1 MIAGQ
6 GEEHLMNT
14 RDNMPD
20 QEQPITPPPEVE
32 DGIPINVRN
41 KIRES
46 MAASKADAEELER
59 ISSRLSAEPP
69 PVTDAPADE
78 EAVIREYEQR
88 YRVNQPFD
96 DGEFLPEVEADEPT
110 QTEKPKRDRF
120 RFDISTS
127 QPRQSLGPKVENTS
141 SNERTWAMLAHAS
154 VLLTLFVGV
163 PTGFLAS
170 ILTIFVPLGI
180 YLYYRDKSDYVAHHA
195 LQAFAA
201 QAVGVIGFMILF
213 VTFIAVW
220 AVLLVISG
228 LLIVVLVGIVL
239 FPLVL
244 LGGLLGLFATFL
256 LPLAMLIYSMIA
268 SMQAWNGQA
277 YSYPWIG
284 NWVDEQ
290 VYNRRESAL

>member
-1 MIAGQ
+1 
-6 GEEHLMNT
+6 MNSK
-14 RDNMPD
+14 DNFPD
-20 QEQPITPPPEVE
+20 QEQSVKPPTELDE
-32 DGIPINVRN
+32 AIPVDVRD

-46 MAASKADAEELER
+46 MAASRQDAEELER
-59 ISSRLSAEPP
+59 ISNRLTNPDLPP
-69 PVTDAPADE
+69 QTPPKDDDA
-78 EAVIREYEQR
+78 VVREYEQR
-88 YRVNQPFD
+88 YGLGQGFA
-96 DGEFLPEVEADEPT
+96 DGELPEPKIGGVEE
-110 QTEKPKRDRF
+110 EKLKRDRF

-127 QPRQSLGPKVENTS
+127 QGRQSLAPAIENTS

-154 VLLTLFVGV
+154 VLLTLFVGI

-213 VTFIAVW
+213 VTLMAVW
-220 AVLLVISG
+220 AVLLVVSA
-228 LLIVVLVGIVL
+228 LLIVVLVGIIL

-244 LGGLLGLFATFL
+244 LAGLLGMFATFL
-256 LPLAMLIYSMIA
+256 LPLGMLIYSMIA
-268 SMQAWNGQA
+268 SVQAWNGQT

-284 NWVDEQ
+284 QWVDEQ
-290 VYNRRESAL
+290 VYRLR